1 MTDAVKNLLFQFAA
15 SLRRI
20 ACCGKVLIQ
29 FRNDVFG
36 DGAELGFHTGAF
48 FIEFFNLLL
57 QRHTG
62 GVVIGDFLRR
72 KPETFFKVV
81 DVFLNILHLLF
92 KVVHLRI
99 LLSGV
104 LFKVFDTLFKPRLA
118 QLQLTEFG
126 FQLGL
131 PLCL

>member
-1 MTDAVKNLLFQFAA
+1 MADAVKNLLFQLAA

-48 FIEFFNLLL
+48 FIEGFNLLL

-62 GVVIGDFLRR
+62 CIVVGNLLRCE
-72 KPETFFKVV
+72 PEAFFKVV
-81 DVFLNILHLLF
+81 DIFLNILHLLF
-92 KVVHLRI
+92 KVVHFRI

-131 PLCL
+131 PLRL